1 MEAARRPHQV
11 ASIDAFQE
19 KLGRRR
25 KRSEVEGVAVFAR
38 GSWERSDLQLAG
50 TGDTVLGLSVFG
62 TRDEEGCAFSH
73 DEDVLRFVVLV
84 AVYGIVV
91 VCG

>member
-11 ASIDAFQE
+11 ALIDAFQE
-19 KLGRRR
+19 KFGRRR
-25 KRSEVEGVAVFAR
+25 KRSEVERVTVFTR
-38 GSWERSDLQLAG
+38 GSWEGSDLQLAG
-50 TGDTVLGLSVFG
+50 AGDTVLGLGVFR

-73 DEDVLRFVVLV
+73 DEGVLRFVVLV